1 MGKASR
7 KTEVLQ
13 LIKQCVAELIGW
25 LYSAIEV
32 HLKREGRPVSDEL
45 LQLKRRL
52 EKVKG
57 VWIAGKQ
64 RRGEEEEEGERV
76 KEEVEDGREFWEVVE
91 SANAPVDLVEI
102 ERQVEEMVCKLE

>member
-7 KTEVLQ
+7 ETEVLR
-13 LIKQCVAELIGW
+13 LMKQYVAELIGC

-52 EKVKG
+52 EEVKE
-57 VWIAGKQ
+57 VWVAGKR
-64 RRGEEEEEGERV
+64 RRGEEEGEEERV
-76 KEEVEDGREFWEVVE
+76 KEEVEDVREFWEVVE
-91 SANAPVDLVEI
+91 SANVPVDLVEV
-102 ERQVEEMVCKLE
+102 ERKVEEMVCKLE